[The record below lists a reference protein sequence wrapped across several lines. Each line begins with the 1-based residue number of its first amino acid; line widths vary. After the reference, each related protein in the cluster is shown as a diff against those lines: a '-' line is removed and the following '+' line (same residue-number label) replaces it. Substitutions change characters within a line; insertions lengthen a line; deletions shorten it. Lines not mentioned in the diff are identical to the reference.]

1 MLPILVFA
9 GLLIIAGVAGA
20 FVSGVSIVPALLP
33 VIVGAA
39 LALLEGSPARVKGVA
54 MLTAVVLVM
63 LAMPEADG
71 LADLFAALLLFGG
84 AVIAAAGLHRAEPRL
99 GHYPLMAVLLLAI
112 QALMRAE
119 TGLAFYIAWEFVT
132 LSSFLLIAQG
142 RASGPELLRFLVFSL
157 AAAFLLLAGF
167 AIVAAQT
174 DSLKPAGASALQIS
188 QGKLAELVAL
198 SLPTLQRVMR
208 RLQQKGLIELGYGQ
222 IRIVDRQG
230 LVALSTG
237 DFPPADPGYVTLAA
251 LMRASV
257 STATARDAS
266 IGKVR

>member
-20 FVSGVSIVPALLP
+20 FGSGVSIVPALLP

-112 QALMRAE
+112 QALVRAE
-119 TGLAFYIAWEFVT
+119 TGLAFYVAWEFVT

-142 RASGPELLRFLVFSL
+142 AHRGLSFCGPPFCL
-157 AAAFLLLAGF
+157 AAAFLLFAGF